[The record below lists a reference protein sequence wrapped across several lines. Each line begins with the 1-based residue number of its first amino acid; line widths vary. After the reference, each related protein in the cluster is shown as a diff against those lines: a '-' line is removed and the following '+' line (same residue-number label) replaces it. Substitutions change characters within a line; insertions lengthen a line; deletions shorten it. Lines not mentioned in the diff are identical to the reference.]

1 MSYNVTPSTTQRAHA
16 SSKFLE
22 CMLKY
27 QQINNIKNQCVANV
41 QYLRDMFFMMGVSV
55 VVKPTICIGTKNDGF
70 MMNAGHLTIYLKKDT
85 LIDPSYEFQ
94 SIENKMYFHSLGE
107 FLKYCKTFTIE
118 LNGKKMKLFEAPEF
132 KDNMAI
138 FVRFIEIAKDMNN
151 GEMRI
156 ASKKYYNEL
165 ADYVENRM
173 RECTPQG
180 IKNIDKSL
188 TSRSVFDVFVHL

>member
-1 MSYNVTPSTTQRAHA
+1 MSYKAVTSPTQSKELACA
-16 SSKFLE
+16 KFLE

-27 QQINNIKNQCVANV
+27 QQINNIKEQCVANV
-41 QYLRDMFFMMGVSV
+41 QYLRDMLFMLGASV

-70 MMNAGHLTIYLKKDT
+70 MMNAGHLTIYLNKDT

-118 LNGKKMKLFEAPEF
+118 LKGKKMKLFEAPEF
-132 KDNMAI
+132 KDNIAA

-151 GEMRI
+151 GKMRI

-173 RECTPQG
+173 SEWRNPN
-180 IKNIDKSL
+180 NIDKSL
-188 TSRSVFDVFVHL
+188 TSKSVFDVV